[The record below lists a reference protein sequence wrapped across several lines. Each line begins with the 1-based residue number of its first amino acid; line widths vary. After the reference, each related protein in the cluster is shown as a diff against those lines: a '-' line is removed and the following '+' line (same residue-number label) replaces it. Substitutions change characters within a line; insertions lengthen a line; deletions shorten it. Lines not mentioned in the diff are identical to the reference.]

1 MLKCCGK
8 SDNLRK
14 MAKPLKYNKTLY
26 IRVTNELFELIK
38 KRAKKLK
45 IPPTI
50 FVRTLLER
58 ELEEMKNKMSQAS
71 SERKIDSNDL
81 NHRIKKLTLVFVPKL
96 LQVIYLYGSVVM

>member
-1 MLKCCGK
+1 
-8 SDNLRK
+8 

-81 NHRIKKLTLVFVPKL
+81 NHRIKKLTLDNLSLKL
-96 LQVIYLYGSVVM
+96 NYIFLRKQLSNLSHNKY